1 MGNCN
6 IDCCKCIEKKETQ
19 FNTISNHSYITSNS
33 IYINKLK
40 QLNPIN
46 ISKILV
52 HNNKKDDKN
61 NLYALEDEKS
71 YSTKKYT
78 ENTYSDTNYKETSFK
93 YSKKTTKDRFKSQN
107 NRYIIIPDNLKR
119 KEKITIIKNNKFNSE
134 NNKEEDVEI
143 NEIKSPLICPRYLR
157 TNFKNSKNSIYSKYF
172 ENIEDC
178 RKNLELTQK
187 VKNPQNNISNYF
199 PIKYNYQRD
208 KYITYFT
215 DDNF

>member
-6 IDCCKCIEKKETQ
+6 INCCKSIEKKETQ
-19 FNTISNHSYITSNS
+19 FNPISNYSYCSS
-33 IYINKLK
+33 INIHLNKLK

-52 HNNKKDDKN
+52 QNNNKKDKN
-61 NLYALEDEKS
+61 YFHSSEDEKNS
-71 YSTKKYT
+71 MKKYT
-78 ENTYSDTNYKETSFK
+78 DNTYSDTNYKDISFK
-93 YSKKTTKDRFKSQN
+93 YSKKTTKDRFQSPN
-107 NRYIIIPDNLKR
+107 NRYTIISGKSKR
-119 KEKITIIKNNKFNSE
+119 KENFYNNIR
-134 NNKEEDVEI
+134 EEDVEI
-143 NEIKSPLICPRYLR
+143 DEIKSPLIFPRYLR

-172 ENIEDC
+172 ENIEEC
-178 RKNLELTQK
+178 RKSLELTLK

-215 DDNF
+215 DDNN